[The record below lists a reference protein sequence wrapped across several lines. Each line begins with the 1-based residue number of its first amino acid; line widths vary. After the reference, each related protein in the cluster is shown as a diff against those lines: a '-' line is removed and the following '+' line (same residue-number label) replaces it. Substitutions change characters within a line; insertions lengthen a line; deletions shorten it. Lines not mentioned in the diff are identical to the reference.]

1 MGKYGTNYDGF
12 GAFEGGVNAD
22 KGAPL
27 ISTNSDGATALLM
40 GAPLIREIQAGVAN
54 GDFAIPPDDAS
65 STITSTNPLP
75 YWTFTDS
82 SSGAITCAIV
92 ADSSNASGNVLRWS
106 VAGGTTT
113 GKSATLTR
121 YVSVPGSRNREFVFV
136 PEMTLLAATASTV
149 INATIGFTWYK
160 SDGTTTTGTGNTSS
174 TANTFTVIGAGPT
187 TITAVTSA
195 VNTAAPSDA
204 AFMLITITIATTGT
218 VSAGAKTLDLAEVR
232 IASGQSDVY
241 VAENTTP
248 GTYGPSRFRQAN
260 GTLTLS
266 PNLGGTGAFA
276 VSGNQTISGTLDVT
290 GALTTTVSS
299 TDKNT
304 ILGGNIQSIGTATGY
319 NAYQTFVTSD
329 SNNRFKLESN
339 GKMSW
344 GPGSSAVDSNL
355 YRNTASPFGLIT
367 DGRLQVGE
375 NLYAANVNATTDVSG
390 VTLTLSGAASATN
403 INLSGANGVRHDTP
417 ATTSGTGQI
426 AGMAM
431 WVLVSGTNY
440 QIRRSTGTS
449 WARFKDNIEPTS
461 ISPEQFAALN
471 FVQFDWNAE
480 KLLEQY
486 PDLDSVDQN
495 KQHGLL
501 LDQLVDVLPEA
512 VQQPTNSTDTET
524 VNWHAVY
531 LAAMVALQDAIKRI
545 NELEE
550 RVAALEAK

>member
-1 MGKYGTNYDGF
+1 MGKYGTNVDGF

-27 ISTNSDGATALLM
+27 ISTNSDGAESLLM

-54 GDFAIPPDDAS
+54 GDFAITPDDAS

-75 YWTFTDS
+75 YWTFTDVS
-82 SSGAITCAIV
+82 SAGAITCAIV
-92 ADSSNASGNVLRWS
+92 ADGSNASGNILRWS

-121 YVSVPGSRNREFVFV
+121 YVSVPGSRNREFVFI

-160 SDGTTTTGTGNTSS
+160 SDGTTTTGTGNTTS

-187 TITAVTSA
+187 TITASTSA

-218 VSAGAKTLDLAEVR
+218 VSAGTKTVDLAEVR

-248 GTYGPSRFRQAN
+248 ATYGPSRFRQAN
-260 GTLTLS
+260 GTLTLQ
-266 PNLGGTGAFA
+266 PNLGGSGAFD
-276 VSGNQTISGTLDVT
+276 VSGTMTN
-290 GALTTTVSS
+290 TVSS
-299 TDKNT
+299 TNKLT
-304 ILGGNIQSIGTATGY
+304 ILGGNIQSIGTATGS
-319 NAYQTFVTSD
+319 NVLQAYVTTD
-329 SNNRFKLESN
+329 SNNRFKLEQD
-339 GKMSW
+339 GTISW
-344 GPGSSAVDSNL
+344 GSGAAAVDTNL
-355 YRNTASPFGLIT
+355 YRS
-367 DGRLQVGE
+367 
-375 NLYAANVNATTDVSG
+375 AANTLKTDDDFLSTG
-390 VTLTLSGAASATN
+390 IVTGAAVESNGAINAAGAMSATN
-403 INLSGANGVRHDTP
+403 ISLSGTNGVRHDTP

-449 WARFKDNIEPTS
+449 WARFKDNIEPTN

-512 VQQPTNSTDTET
+512 VQQPNNSTDTET

-531 LAAMVALQDAIKRI
+531 LAAMVALQDAIKRV
-545 NELEE
+545 NDLEE
-550 RVAALEAK
+550 RVKALEAK

>member
-1 MGKYGTNYDGF
+1 MGKYGTNLDGF
-12 GAFEGGVNAD
+12 AALEGGVNSD
-22 KGAPL
+22 SGAPL
-27 ISTNSDGATALLM
+27 VSTASEGAGALLF
-40 GAPLIREIQAGVAN
+40 GPAALREIQAGVAN
-54 GDFAIPPDDAS
+54 GDFATPPVEASAVLS
-65 STITSTNPLP
+65 STNQLP
-75 YWTFTDS
+75 YWTFTDVNS
-82 SSGAITCAIV
+82 AGAITCSVV
-92 ADSSNASGNVLRWS
+92 ADSTNASGNVLRWS

-121 YVSVPGSRNREFVFV
+121 YVPVPGSRNREFVFV

-149 INATIGFTWYK
+149 INATIGFAWYK

-174 TANTFTVIGAGPT
+174 TVNTFTVIGAGPT

-195 VNTAAPSDA
+195 VNTAAPADA
-204 AFMLITITIATTGT
+204 AFILITITIATTGT

-248 GTYGPSRFRQAN
+248 ATYGPSRFRQAN
-260 GTLTLS
+260 GTLTLQ

-276 VSGNQTISGTLDVT
+276 VSGNQTVSGTLDVT
-290 GALTTTVSS
+290 GALSDTVSAN
-299 TDKNT
+299 DKT
-304 ILGGNIQSIGTATGY
+304 VITGGNIQSTGTATGS
-319 NAYQTFVTSD
+319 NVLQTFVTSD
-329 SNNRFKLESN
+329 ANNRFKLEQN
-339 GKMSW
+339 GKISW
-344 GPGSSAVDSNL
+344 GPGNAAVDSNL

-375 NLYAANVNATTDVSG
+375 TLYANAVASTTT
-390 VTLTLSGAASATN
+390 VTGTAFTGTN

-426 AGMAM
+426 SGMAM
-431 WVLVSGTNY
+431 WVLVSGTEY

-449 WARFKDNIEPTS
+449 WARFKDNIEPTT

-471 FVQFDWNAE
+471 FVQFDWNRNA
-480 KLLEQY
+480 LLAQY
-486 PDLDSVDQN
+486 PDLDSVDEK

-512 VQQPTNSTDTET
+512 VQAPTNSTDTET

-545 NELEE
+545 DELEE
-550 RVAALEAK
+550 RLKTLESK

>member
-27 ISTNSDGATALLM
+27 ISTNSDGATSLLM

-54 GDFAIPPDDAS
+54 GDFAITPDDAS

-75 YWTFTDS
+75 YWTFTDVNS
-82 SSGAITCAIV
+82 AGAITCAIV

-218 VSAGAKTLDLAEVR
+218 VSAGAKTVDLAEVR

-266 PNLGGTGAFA
+266 PNLGGSGAFA

-299 TDKNT
+299 TDKAT
-304 ILGGNIQSIGTATGY
+304 ILGGNIQTIRPTAGG
-319 NAYQTFVTSD
+319 NVLQTFVTTD
-329 SNNRFKLESN
+329 ANNRFKLESD
-339 GKMSW
+339 GTMSW
-344 GPGSSAVDSNL
+344 GSGAAAADANL
-355 YRNTASPFGLIT
+355 YRLSADKLKTDDSLVVGTDLTVSGDASVAGTATIT
-367 DGRLQVGE
+367 AGGGANAITITGARL
-375 NLYAANVNATTDVSG
+375 ANDTPGTTTATTN
-390 VTLTLSGAASATN
+390 AA
-403 INLSGANGVRHDTP
+403 I
-417 ATTSGTGQI
+417 
-426 AGMAM
+426 
-431 WVLVSGTNY
+431 WVLISGTNY
-440 QIRRSTGTS
+440 RLNRNTSSARYKTDIEDPNEVTLAAARLIRPRHFTST
-449 WARFKDNIEPTS
+449 I
-461 ISPEQFAALN
+461 PEENGATRLGFIAEEIDAAGLTHAVGYNTEGQPDTLDPVALIAAL
-471 FVQFDWNAE
+471 
-480 KLLEQY
+480 
-486 PDLDSVDQN
+486 
-495 KQHGLL
+495 
-501 LDQLVDVLPEA
+501 
-512 VQQPTNSTDTET
+512 
-524 VNWHAVY
+524 Y
-531 LAAMVALQDAIKRI
+531 LRCNDM
-545 NELEE
+545 EE
-550 RVAALEAK
+550 RLKTLESK